1 MAKVLMKGNEAIA
14 EAAIRAGCLNYF
26 AYPITPQSE
35 VAEYLAWRMPEVGGV
50 FLQGESE
57 VAVSYM
63 IHGAAS
69 AGERVFTTSSSP
81 GISLMSEAV
90 SYMIGAQVPAVFVNI
105 MRGGPGLGGILPS
118 QADYAQATKGIG
130 HGDGR
135 MLVMAPA
142 TVQEAAE
149 MVMQAFPL
157 AERYRNPVMILGD
170 GLIGQM
176 MEPVEFPDH
185 LKSEPSN
192 KDQWATNGMDTRGSD
207 KPNVVKSL
215 YLDPEDLNDHNLEL
229 RAKYERMKQEIVRS
243 EAHNLDGDYRIL
255 IVAYGTMSRVCKTAV
270 DDLKSQG
277 LEVGLLRP
285 QTLYPFPEQAVY
297 DAAVKPHCQKVL
309 SIEMNMGQMLED
321 VERSI
326 KGCKPVQWYGKC
338 GGDIPTPEEI
348 IELIQAEVACK
359 SERQSW
365 PRHFRNLDA
374 SMTDRPTIV
383 RVAPM
388 AWPIAWWPR
397 SLMNWG
403 FADVRWGWRRWAAP
417 Y

>member
-63 IHGAAS
+63 IHGTAS

-81 GISLMSEAV
+81 GISLMSEAI

-135 MLVMAPA
+135 LLVMAPA

-157 AERYRNPVMILGD
+157 AEKYRNPVMILGD

-185 LKSEPSN
+185 LKTEPSN
-192 KDQWATNGMDTRGSD
+192 KDQWATNGMDSRGSD

-215 YLDPEDLNDHNLEL
+215 YLDPTELNDNNLAL
-229 RAKYERMKQEIVRS
+229 RAKYERMKQEVVRS
-243 EAHNLDGDYRIL
+243 EAFNLDADYRIL
-255 IVAYGTMSRVCKTAV
+255 IVAYGTMSRVCKTAIE
-270 DDLKSQG
+270 DLKSQG

-285 QTLYPFPEQAVY
+285 QTLFPFPEQAVY
-297 DAAVKPHCQKVL
+297 DAAAKPSCQKIL
-309 SIEMNMGQMLED
+309 NIEMNMGQMLED
-321 VERSI
+321 VERST

-348 IELIQAEVACK
+348 MELIQTEAV
-359 SERQSW
+359 SE
-365 PRHFRNLDA
+365 
-374 SMTDRPTIV
+374 
-383 RVAPM
+383 
-388 AWPIAWWPR
+388 
-397 SLMNWG
+397 
-403 FADVRWGWRRWAAP
+403 
-417 Y
+417 